1 MKYTVPLSCL
11 EILCLKAADLEIRMM
26 GVNFCNA
33 ILKILVTLTQPSE
46 VRERMIRNST
56 LT

>member
-1 MKYTVPLSCL
+1 MKYTVPLSRL

-33 ILKILVTLTQPSE
+33 ILKILVTLAQPSE

>member
-33 ILKILVTLTQPSE
+33 ILKILVTLAQPDLRSE
-46 VRERMIRNST
+46 RE
-56 LT
+56 

>member
-26 GVNFCNA
+26 GVNFCNV
-33 ILKILVTLTQPSE
+33 ILKILVPLAQPSE